1 MPFSIWNTLL
11 DGVKSDDEPV
21 DFAIQLQERG
31 IEEVAL
37 VVGDRKLLSV

>member
-11 DGVKSDDEPV
+11 EGDESDDELV

-37 VVGDRKLLSV
+37 VVGDGKPLSV